1 MVAVVGELGVV
12 GLKLVVKVVGI
23 WFEVTMRLSR
33 FPTSDNDDLY

>member
-23 WFEVTMRLSR
+23 WFEVTTRSSR
-33 FPTSDNDDLY
+33 FPTNDNDDLY